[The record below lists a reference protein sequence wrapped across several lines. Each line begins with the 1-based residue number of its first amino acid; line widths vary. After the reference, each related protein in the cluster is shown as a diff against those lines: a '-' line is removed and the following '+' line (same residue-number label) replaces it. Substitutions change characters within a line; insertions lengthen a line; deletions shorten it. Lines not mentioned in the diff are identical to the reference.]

1 MCSSDLQ
8 TLGTDVYQWLSA
20 VYNAAKEKLLTVG
33 GTVKIVIISAE
44 YKPPSDTLVG
54 MVQELLDPAGMAGDG
69 EGIAPIGHV
78 VLVTGVKGA
87 EVDISL
93 GEIAY
98 AEGFSFDNLKAS
110 IGETVDTYFFQ
121 LRQEWEENGS
131 TIIRISQIES
141 RLLGIEGIEDISG
154 TRLNGKEENLV
165 LGEEYV
171 PIRGDIVG

>member
-1 MCSSDLQ
+1 MLFRS
-8 TLGTDVYQWLSA
+8 
-20 VYNAAKEKLLTVG
+20 
-33 GTVKIVIISAE
+33 
-44 YKPPSDTLVG
+44 
-54 MVQELLDPAGMAGDG
+54 
-69 EGIAPIGHV
+69 
-78 VLVTGVKGA
+78 KGA